1 MCVLRAGI
9 LGPGLVVG
17 LLFVT
22 GEHEAQLDAP
32 SVFGITLFLVGTLAT
47 FTPGFP
53 LFSRWSMAT
62 IAVLDMVTLS
72 LVFDLGGGMEVVDA
86 LIAVPAMWL
95 GVVLGRRGV
104 LLAAALSAVLFIGT
118 GLTLTGGAPV
128 GGWPHAIAI
137 VAFAFVASAGIAA
150 SAEMW
155 DSQMKRLEDKEA
167 QLERAMRVK
176 DDFIALVSHELRTPL
191 TSIMGYLDLAID
203 DADELPGALGAQIGG
218 HLAAVSRNSDRLHM
232 MVTDLLAAELAER
245 EPMVLV
251 KTPTDISALVRTSLE
266 DFALRAEA
274 AGVEITSYVE
284 PDVVTNADPSR
295 ILQAVDN
302 LVSNAVKY
310 TQPHGRVALT
320 LRCRLNCYLL
330 DVNDTGIGISREDQD
345 GLFTKFFRARNATD
359 LAIPGIGLGLMITR
373 IIIQAHGGT
382 IVVHSREGVGTSVR
396 VVIPIEPATP
406 AHADLEL
413 VHGDS
418 RA

>member
-1 MCVLRAGI
+1 MRALRAGI
-9 LGPGLVVG
+9 LGPGLVIG
-17 LLFVT
+17 LLLVN
-22 GEHEAQLDAP
+22 GEHEVQVNVP
-32 SVFGITLFLVGTLAT
+32 FVVGVTLFVAGTLAT
-47 FTPGFP
+47 FTRGFP

-62 IAVLDMVTLS
+62 IAVLDMFTLS
-72 LVFDLGGGMEVVDA
+72 LVFDLRAGMEVVDA

-95 GVVLGRRGV
+95 GVALGRRGV
-104 LLAAALSAVLFIGT
+104 LLAVGLSAVLFIGT
-118 GLTLTGGAPV
+118 GLALTGVPA

-137 VAFAFVASAGIAA
+137 VAFAFFASAGIAA

-155 DSQMKRLEDKEA
+155 DAQMKRLADKQA

-203 DADELPGALGAQIGG
+203 DADELPGALGAEIGG

-284 PDVVTNADPSR
+284 PDVISSADPTR

-302 LVSNAVKY
+302 LLSNGVKY

-320 LRCRLNCYLL
+320 LRCRLNCFLL
-330 DVNDTGIGISREDQD
+330 DVNDTGIGINADDQD
-345 GLFTKFFRARNATD
+345 GLFTKFFRARNATE

-396 VVIPIEPATP
+396 VVIPIEPATL
-406 AHADLEL
+406 AGVDREL

-418 RA
+418 KA